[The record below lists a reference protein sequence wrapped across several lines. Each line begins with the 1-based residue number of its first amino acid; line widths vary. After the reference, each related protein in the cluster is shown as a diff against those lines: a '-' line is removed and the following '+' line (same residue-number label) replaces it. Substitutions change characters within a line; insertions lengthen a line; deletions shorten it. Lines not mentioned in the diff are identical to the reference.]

1 MKDTVQVAVPI
12 PRDEYYSYSLPAA
25 LAEGAEVGKR
35 VLVPFHN
42 RRTIG
47 FIVGFGEP
55 PPDIKLK
62 DVIDIID
69 DEPLFDEARLGFL
82 KWAADYY
89 LVPLGMMLKAA
100 HPGGLGASIKRTLRL
115 TPTGERAAAGEGRL
129 TAHELTVVKAIMG
142 AGEITSRRLL
152 SVVDNTS
159 AELLNSLKRRG
170 LVEFGYELE
179 SDPKI
184 KRRGLSPPSRG

>member
-12 PRDEYYSYSLPAA
+12 PRDEFYSYSLPAG

-69 DEPLFDEARLGFL
+69 DEPLFDEAR
-82 KWAADYY
+82 
-89 LVPLGMMLKAA
+89 
-100 HPGGLGASIKRTLRL
+100 
-115 TPTGERAAAGEGRL
+115 
-129 TAHELTVVKAIMG
+129 
-142 AGEITSRRLL
+142 
-152 SVVDNTS
+152 
-159 AELLNSLKRRG
+159 
-170 LVEFGYELE
+170 
-179 SDPKI
+179 
-184 KRRGLSPPSRG
+184 